1 MPHARNRVPR
11 EEYDVLLEHI
21 ADYNLLY
28 ANACSHV
35 NNMRKEIDNERKMR
49 HDFYYAH
56 GENCKKNVINMRA
69 KIIRLQRRVHALK
82 ARSDGNDGA
91 NVAI

>member
-11 EEYDVLLEHI
+11 EEYDMLLELI
-21 ADYNLLY
+21 AGYNLLY

-56 GENCKKNVINMRA
+56 GENCKESVIDMQA
-69 KIIRLQRRVHALK
+69 KIIRLQRRVNKLK
-82 ARSDGNDGA
+82 ARGDVDNGGNA
-91 NVAI
+91 RK

>member
-1 MPHARNRVPR
+1 MPHARHRVPR
-11 EEYDVLLEHI
+11 DEYDLLLEHI
-21 ADYNLLY
+21 ADMNLLY
-28 ANACSHV
+28 VNASYYLH
-35 NNMRKEIDNERKMR
+35 NIRKEIDNERKMR